1 MALKSEAVKTYTYK
15 VQYIN
20 FEEERFLV
28 YWFWG
33 RHKLTKED
41 KKDSDQII
49 PVIAD

>member
-20 FEEERFLV
+20 FEEERFSV
-28 YWFWG
+28 YWFGG

-49 PVIAD
+49 TVITD